1 MSALMN
7 LVPTSQIMFGSDNP
21 FVPLAT
27 TAEGFTRLG
36 LSPAEVQAIG
46 RDNAIR
52 LMPRFAM

>member
-1 MSALMN
+1 MAALMN

-36 LSPAEVQAIG
+36 LSAAEVQAIG

-52 LMPRFAM
+52 LIPRLAG